1 MARRGALVRRLAD
14 GAFHSGETLARELGV
29 TRAAVAKQVRALE
42 AWGLRVES
50 VPRRGHRLLQPL
62 DLLDAAALVDA
73 LAPATRERLRRLE
86 VHDEIEST
94 NSRLLAET
102 ELPAGRFDA
111 CLAEFQSAGRGR
123 RGRGW
128 LAPFGAGLCLS
139 FGWTFRE
146 SGAALASLGLAVGVA
161 VLRALQGLGVEGV
174 RLKWPNDLLLDG
186 RKLGGILCELRAE
199 ASGPAYVVIGVGLN
213 VRPSPEI
220 ARDVIARGGLAPA
233 SLGERTSSA
242 SASVPERTRLAARL
256 LDELVAM
263 ALEFERAGLAPF
275 RVEWSA
281 ADALADRPVTV
292 LGHAGERHGIARGID
307 ASGELRVEIDGRLV
321 TVTAGDVSLRAAP

>member
-1 MARRGALVRRLAD
+1 VSRRAALVRRLAD
-14 GAFHSGETLARELGV
+14 GAFHSGEALARELGV

-42 AWGLRVES
+42 TWGLQVDS
-50 VPRRGHRLLQPL
+50 VPRRGHRLRTPL
-62 DLLDAAALVDA
+62 DLLDAASLPDE
-73 LAPATRERLRRLE
+73 LAPATRGRLRRLE
-86 VHDEIEST
+86 VHDEIDST
-94 NSRLLAET
+94 NSRLLAAGD
-102 ELPAGRFDA
+102 LPAGRFDA
-111 CLAEFQSAGRGR
+111 CLAEWQSAGRGR

-128 LAPFGAGLCLS
+128 LAPFGGGLCLS

-146 SGAALASLGLAVGVA
+146 PGSALASLALAVGVA
-161 VLRALQGLGVEGV
+161 VLRALRALGVHDL

-199 ASGPAYVVIGVGLN
+199 ASGPAYVVVGLGLN
-213 VRPSPEI
+213 VRLAAEA
-220 ARDVIARGGLAPA
+220 AREVVERGGLPPA
-233 SLGERTSSA
+233 SLSELTGFA
-242 SASVPERTRLAARL
+242 VPRTRLAACV

-275 RVEWSA
+275 RDEWSA

-292 LGHAGERHGIARGID
+292 LGHAGARHGVARGID

-321 TVTAGDVSLRAAP
+321 VVTAGDVSLRAES